1 MAAAAAVLAVAAAKT
16 QNKGKK
22 RAHRGNTRR
31 TIMKIFNT
39 LSRRKEEFVPL
50 EPGKVKMYVCGPTVY
65 NFIHIGNARPMI
77 IFDTVRRYFE
87 YKGYDVN
94 YVSNFTDVDDKI
106 IKKAIEEGV
115 DAETISK
122 RYIAECKKDMADMN
136 VKPATTHPQ
145 ATQEIQGML
154 EMIQTLIDKG
164 HAYVAADG
172 TVYFRT
178 KSFKGYG
185 KLSHKNLD
193 EMMSGFRE
201 LKVTGEENK
210 EDPSD
215 FVLWKPKKDG
225 EPYWESPWCQG
236 RPGWHIECS
245 VMSKKYLGEQI
256 DIHAGG
262 EDLIFPHHENEIAQS
277 EAANDKTFANYWMH
291 NGFLNI
297 DNKKMSK
304 SLGNFFTV
312 REIGEK
318 YDLQVLRFFML
329 SAHYRSPINFSA
341 ELMEASKNG
350 LERIIT
356 CAERLKELLNKVSG
370 DALTEAEQEN
380 KKIVDELVAKFEAAM
395 DDDFNTADAVSA
407 IFELVKLANSTANE
421 ESSKAYVELLAGT
434 IAKLSDVLG
443 IITER
448 KAEVLDSEVEELI
461 AARQQARKEKNFAL
475 ADEIRQKLLDMGIVL
490 EDTREGVKWKRA

>member
-1 MAAAAAVLAVAAAKT
+1 
-16 QNKGKK
+16 
-22 RAHRGNTRR
+22 
-31 TIMKIFNT
+31 MKIFNT
-39 LSRRKEEFVPL
+39 LTRRKEEFVPL
-50 EPGKVKMYVCGPTVY
+50 TPGQVKMYVCGPTVY
-65 NFIHIGNARPMI
+65 NLIHIGNARPMI
-77 IFDTVRRYFE
+77 VFDTVRRYFE
-87 YKGYDVN
+87 YKGYDVQ

-106 IKKAIEEGV
+106 IKKANEEGV
-115 DAETISK
+115 DAEVISK
-122 RYIAECKKDMADMN
+122 RYIEECKKDMAALN
-136 VKPATTHPQ
+136 VKPATVNPQ

-154 EMIQTLIDKG
+154 TMIQTLIDKG
-164 HAYVAADG
+164 HAYVADDG
-172 TVYFRT
+172 TVYFKV
-178 KSFKGYG
+178 KSFKEYG

-193 EMMSGFRE
+193 ELQSGFRE
-201 LKVTGEENK
+201 LKVSGEEVK
-210 EDPSD
+210 EDPND
-215 FVLWKPKKDG
+215 FVLWKPKKEG

-356 CAERLKELLNKVSG
+356 CAERLKDLLNKVSG

-380 KKIVDELVAKFEAAM
+380 KKNVDELVAKFETAM

-421 ESSKAYVELLAGT
+421 ESTRAYAELLAGT
-434 IAKLSDVLG
+434 IEKLSDVLG

-461 AARQQARKEKNFAL
+461 AARQRARKEKNFAL